1 MFKPPEPLSGS
12 FPKLQATPPFFDA
25 ALGVMAHEATVTAA
39 NSEDDGFTAE
49 NAAIDACSRF
59 PRSGAQIGRHDREDG
74 HGRAGSTESNR
85 V

>member
-12 FPKLQATPPFFDA
+12 FPKLQVTPTFFDA
-25 ALGVMAHEATVTAA
+25 ALGMMAHEATVTAA

-59 PRSGAQIGRHDREDG
+59 PTIWGSDRE
-74 HGRAGSTESNR
+74 A
-85 V
+85 